1 MQKEKCFR
9 EINDTLAKTISQSIL
24 KQFASNLGV
33 EIYQGEQIKQKRVL
47 VEAEDK
53 DGDGIA
59 DSADEGQTS
68 RFDPLTEAEVEK
80 QQVIHEFNKLKKKG
94 DEKGQTKLIKSLT
107 TETIEDINMHLRQ
120 KNGTLRFG
128 DVITINFQKE
138 IFDTSSHK

>member
-1 MQKEKCFR
+1 
-9 EINDTLAKTISQSIL
+9 
-24 KQFASNLGV
+24 V

-80 QQVIHEFNKLKKKG
+80 Q
-94 DEKGQTKLIKSLT
+94 
-107 TETIEDINMHLRQ
+107 
-120 KNGTLRFG
+120 
-128 DVITINFQKE
+128 
-138 IFDTSSHK
+138 